1 MQHQW
6 TAHQRAID
14 DFRQQGLDQ
23 MVYFLYRDLIFMRDV
38 SLFLLKTRVFV
49 FQLLPCITN
58 LCFHFTDKLK
68 LQYYFFKW
76 TMV

>member
-14 DFRQQGLDQ
+14 DCRQQGLDQ

-38 SLFLLKTRVFV
+38 S
-49 FQLLPCITN
+49 
-58 LCFHFTDKLK
+58 
-68 LQYYFFKW
+68 
-76 TMV
+76 